1 MLPIDGSHRNNH
13 HHHPHWH
20 SITTHLTAASKLAVS
35 EEIVSYNYSDSP
47 PERADMRMQDDET
60 FGQHNLALHIAADRN
75 RIRVYNGMHCK
86 YGMESA
92 ERKGLG
98 ADLSDGSNNSPA
110 KMQGKTWDTFS
121 RIGILY
127 SDVYL
132 LTLLSSS
139 SAAAAAGSWSS
150 AITDDICNCA
160 LLSSGWPSESA
171 GKSSPGTR
179 EWTSAAKET
188 LGERD

>member
-1 MLPIDGSHRNNH
+1 
-13 HHHPHWH
+13 
-20 SITTHLTAASKLAVS
+20 
-35 EEIVSYNYSDSP
+35 
-47 PERADMRMQDDET
+47 MRMQDDET
-60 FGQHNLALHIAADRN
+60 LGQHNLALHIAADCN

-98 ADLSDGSNNSPA
+98 ADFSDGSNNSPA

-139 SAAAAAGSWSS
+139 SAAAAAGTWSS
-150 AITDDICNCA
+150 AITDDGECA
-160 LLSSGWPSESA
+160 LLSSRRPSESA